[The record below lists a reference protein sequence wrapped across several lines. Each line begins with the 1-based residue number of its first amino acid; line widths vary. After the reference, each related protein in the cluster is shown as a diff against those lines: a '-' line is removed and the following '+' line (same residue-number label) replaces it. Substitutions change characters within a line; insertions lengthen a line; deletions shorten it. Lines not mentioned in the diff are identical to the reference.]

1 METRICVFEENEIT
15 FLLSKDNNMMVN
27 ATEMAKIFGK
37 QVESFMRNESTILF
51 IKECLN
57 NENSRYINI
66 KSEAE
71 LYRTNQKSGTFMHRI
86 LALKF
91 AAWLNPK
98 FELWIYSTIERLLF
112 GKLAD
117 REKSLEKT
125 VTLQSEMSKLRDKP
139 NKTGDDFERYLTIQ
153 MELNQEKSVRQSLTK
168 ESISGMADL
177 FRETED

>member
-37 QVESFMRNESTILF
+37 QVNEFMSNERTILF
-51 IKECLN
+51 IEECLN
-57 NENSRYINI
+57 NGNSRYINI

-91 AAWLNPK
+91 AAWINPK
-98 FELWIYSTIERLLF
+98 FELWIYSTIERL
-112 GKLAD
+112 
-117 REKSLEKT
+117 
-125 VTLQSEMSKLRDKP
+125 
-139 NKTGDDFERYLTIQ
+139 Y
-153 MELNQEKSVRQSLTK
+153 
-168 ESISGMADL
+168 SGS
-177 FRETED
+177 